1 MKSIYLIIATGILSG
16 AVSAQNVNLFQGTIN
31 DQKACELTID
41 QATDLLGRPS
51 AVEEAPFEELAAIV
65 GPTLYYQD
73 EGIELTFN
81 GPQIDPDE
89 KISAASFYLT
99 EATNESTMSMTPR
112 LFQPFKGK
120 LTPSVN
126 PDMKV
131 DDTET
136 LLKESGFYYETVS
149 PEQSQASI
157 EEATGEPATGP
168 FSWRVQARNGDIW
181 SNYSHKGVTGFLEQ
195 VYFTCEG

>member
-1 MKSIYLIIATGILSG
+1 MKSIYSIIVVGFFSG
-16 AVSAQNVNLFQGTIN
+16 FVSAQDINLFQGTIN

-41 QATDLLGRPS
+41 QVIDLLGRPS
-51 AVEEAPFEELAAIV
+51 AVEEAPFEELAAII

-73 EGIELTFN
+73 KGIELTFN
-81 GPQIDPDE
+81 GSQIDPDGR
-89 KISAASFYLT
+89 ISAVSLYLT
-99 EATNESTMSMTPR
+99 EATEESAMSQTLR

-136 LLKESGFYYETVS
+136 LLKELGFYYETVS
-149 PEQSQASI
+149 PEQAQASI
-157 EEATGEPATGP
+157 EEDIGEPSTGP
-168 FSWRVQARNGDIW
+168 FSWRVQAQNGDIW
-181 SNYSHKGVTGFLEQ
+181 SNYLHEGVTRFLEQ
-195 VYFTCEG
+195 VNFTCEG